1 MKFNEYKKNK
11 LKKLQGWQSCSRMSQ
26 KQDRKMSQFVADIA
40 PETKVA
46 MRQEHTERKRDPG
59 NQKYFTH

>member
-11 LKKLQGWQSCSRMSQ
+11 LKKLQGLQSCSRMSQ
-26 KQDRKMSQFVADIA
+26 KRDRKMSQFMADIA

-46 MRQEHTERKRDPG
+46 MRQ
-59 NQKYFTH
+59 